1 MSKQHHFTVW
11 YDTET
16 EKWDIG
22 HANFDE
28 DRPVYD
34 TETEEWSDLRGED
47 SIRDRSIMDNLW
59 RRIED
64 E

>member
-16 EKWDIG
+16 KKWDIG
-22 HANFDE
+22 HASFEE

-34 TETEEWSDLRGED
+34 TETEEWSALRGPDSVRDGHIMDDLR
-47 SIRDRSIMDNLW
+47 